1 MPSPARPTE
10 ASSFDLAA
18 IRRIKPVSDADALK
32 AVADGFRA
40 ADIQLH
46 NATALLAAL
55 EDLHVQP

>member
-1 MPSPARPTE
+1 MSAI
-10 ASSFDLAA
+10 AMSDALAAHFDL
-18 IRRIKPVSDADALK
+18 IADANDARLD
-32 AVADGFRA
+32 AIERA